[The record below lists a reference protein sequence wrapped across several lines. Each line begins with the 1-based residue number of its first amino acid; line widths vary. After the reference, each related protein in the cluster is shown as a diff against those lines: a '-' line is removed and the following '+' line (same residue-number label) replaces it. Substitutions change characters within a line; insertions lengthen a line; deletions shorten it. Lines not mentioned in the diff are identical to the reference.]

1 MKRAYNNWSCLN
13 LADQLSRELRNVV
26 YDNPHPELGA
36 ALGLIEV
43 SSYTGYKVSF
53 TGRFRAKVRKAVAAT
68 RVNDEI
74 NLRRA
79 VWA

>member
-1 MKRAYNNWSCLN
+1 MKRAYNNWSCLH
-13 LADQLSRELRNVV
+13 LADQLSRELREVV

-36 ALGLIEV
+36 ALGLVEV
-43 SSYTGYKVSF
+43 SSFAGCKVAF
-53 TGRFRAKVRKAVAAT
+53 TGRFRAKVRKAIAQA
-68 RVNDEI
+68 RVNDMI